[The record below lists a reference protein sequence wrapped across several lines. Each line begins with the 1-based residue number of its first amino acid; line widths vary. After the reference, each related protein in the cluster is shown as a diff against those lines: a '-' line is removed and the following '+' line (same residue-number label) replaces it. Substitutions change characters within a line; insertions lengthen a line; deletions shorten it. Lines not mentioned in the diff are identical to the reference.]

1 MKTQPTLV
9 LIMCVFMTEV
19 KKQIRGGGGGKT
31 SKQFMISTLTL
42 MMSITSIN
50 EQSQMIMMAATI
62 LQTSNRECKIAYF
75 IAVQII
81 L

>member
-19 KKQIRGGGGGKT
+19 KKQIRGCGGGKT

-62 LQTSNRECKIAYF
+62 LQTSNRGCKITYF